1 MDLCS
6 ILLHAH
12 SNRLTAIES
21 VLEKLEGVEIHA
33 TAPDGRMVV
42 TVEGD
47 DPELFNETVL
57 KLGDVDGIIDASLV
71 YHYHEDDFEK
81 K

>member
-12 SNRLTAIES
+12 PDRLAAVEET
-21 VLEKLEGVEIHA
+21 LRQWQGVEVHA
-33 TAPDGRMVV
+33 TRPDGRMVV

-47 DPELFNETVL
+47 DPERFGETVL
-57 KLGDVDGIIDASLV
+57 TLRDVDGVIDASLV
-71 YHYHEDDFEK
+71 YHYHDDDAE
-81 K
+81 